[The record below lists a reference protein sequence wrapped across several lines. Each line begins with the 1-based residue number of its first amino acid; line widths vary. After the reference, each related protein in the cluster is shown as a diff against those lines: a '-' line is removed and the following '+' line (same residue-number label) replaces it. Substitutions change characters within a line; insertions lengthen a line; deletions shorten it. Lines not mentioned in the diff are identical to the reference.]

1 MDLNT
6 EKGRGVGLSLMAQRA
21 LVGATEEEG
30 TQALQG
36 SKALVSPHPTSTGNV
51 GCQYKPA

>member
-6 EKGRGVGLSLMAQRA
+6 QKGRGVGLSLMAQRA